1 MVAVLA
7 VLVAG
12 IAIGSA
18 TTSVV
23 WASHTF
29 PDVPTSSPFHG
40 DISWA
45 ADHDIVNGK
54 PDGLYHP
61 NEAVSRQAIAAMLH
75 RFNNQ
80 FEIVSHAGTIISSTE
95 GSNTVT
101 CPAGKRP
108 LAGGGSTDAF
118 NMLMTDVNIGS
129 TSLSVRWET
138 DNGAT
143 QSASTTAWALC
154 APAM

>member
-7 VLVAG
+7 VLVGG

-23 WASHTF
+23 WANHTF

-40 DISWA
+40 DIAWA
-45 ADHDIVNGK
+45 AEHDIVNGK

-75 RFNNQ
+75 RYNNS
-80 FEIVSHAGTIISSTE
+80 FEVVHHGGSISSNTF
-95 GSNTVT
+95 GLNTVT
-101 CPAGKRP
+101 CPTGKRP
-108 LAGGGSTDAF
+108 LSGGGSTDSANLF
-118 NMLMTDVNIGS
+118 MTDMAIGT
-129 TSLSVRWET
+129 TSLTVRWESDDNALISATT
-138 DNGAT
+138 D
-143 QSASTTAWALC
+143 AWALC
-154 APAM
+154 APTT